1 MKKFLLFLA
10 LAAMTFAQAAT
21 YTPKTVPDPKKQGQE
36 YYVSNPDGI
45 ISAEYET
52 YLNEL
57 SQSLYKKTL
66 VELATVALESIGDM
80 DAFDFSYELFQRWG
94 IGGEGRNTGVLIL
107 FVLDSHDIQIRTG
120 TGIEGVLTDAQCS
133 QIIRT
138 QMVPWFKEGDY
149 KTGLMAGALD
159 IYLTC
164 TDGEVP
170 EELQTIKS
178 VTYRAHYDEE
188 DEEDEDDNSSLFILA
203 AALIVFL
210 FFIFLAYWQSLRKCP
225 KCNKR
230 KAERIRTQT
239 LVHATYSH
247 GGKERNT
254 YKCKHCGHE
263 FTIEEDTPHL
273 THSSASSSSS
283 SSRGGYS
290 SSSRSSGGSWG
301 GGSTSGGGAGGKW

>member
-94 IGGEGRNTGVLIL
+94 IGGKGRNTGVLIL

-138 QMVPWFKEGDY
+138 QMVPWFKEGNY
-149 KTGLMAGALD
+149 EKGLMAGAFE
-159 IYLTC
+159 IYHIC
-164 TDGEVP
+164 AEEGVP
-170 EELQTIKS
+170 EELQSVQS

-188 DEEDEDDNSSLFILA
+188 DEEDEDDNSSLFIFA
-203 AALIVFL
+203 AALFVFL
-210 FFIFLAYWQSLRKCP
+210 FFISRAAYWLSLRKCP

-230 KAERIRTQT
+230 KAERIRTKT
-239 LVHATYSH
+239 LVYATYSH
-247 GGKERNT
+247 GGMERNT

-263 FTIEEDTPHL
+263 FTIDEDTPHL
-273 THSSASSSSS
+273 TRSSSSS
-283 SSRGGYS
+283 SGGGYR